1 MRRDGAA
8 ALGAL
13 VQLRRLPAMRRLA
26 GAQAHL
32 RSFAFGNSHKKGSRK
47 AGFCQKTTA
56 FASIMLMLLIM
67 ILIFWKDQEQDQD
80 QEQEFLD

>member
-1 MRRDGAA
+1 VRRDRAA

-13 VQLRRLPAMRRLA
+13 VQLRRLPPMRRLA

-56 FASIMLMLLIM
+56 FASIMLMLLI
-67 ILIFWKDQEQDQD
+67 FWKDQEQDQD